1 MSRKHRRNMQH
12 RVFENSLDKQIEEEI
27 IESANELYEFVEDK
41 EEIVTKE
48 PVVEF
53 SHGDIAVPMAEEPI
67 VAEPIIEKPISQYN
81 DKDFVV
87 VENEGQVF
95 PVKYARAK
103 AMGYKVL
110 RKL

>member
-1 MSRKHRRNMQH
+1 MQN
-12 RVFENSLDKQIEEEI
+12 RVFENSLDKQVEEEEEI
-27 IESANELYEFVEDK
+27 VANES
-41 EEIVTKE
+41 
-48 PVVEF
+48 VVEF
-53 SHGDIAVPMAEEPI
+53 SHGDTTVPMAEEPI
-67 VAEPIIEKPISQYN
+67 VAEPIIEQPISQYN

-87 VENEGQVF
+87 VQNDGQTF

>member
-27 IESANELYEFVEDK
+27 IESTNELYEFVEDK
-41 EEIVTKE
+41 EEIVAKE

-53 SHGDIAVPMAEEPI
+53 SQGDINVPLLEEPI
-67 VAEPIIEKPISQYN
+67 LVDPIIDKPISQYN